1 MSFFQAIDSA
11 LAAFATFVWG
21 TPLLVLLVGGGLAL
35 LIYSRG
41 RPYRHLGHSIDLL
54 RGKYD
59 DPNDPGQVPHRQ
71 ALSTALSGTLGLGN
85 IAGVAIAISTGGP
98 GAIFWMW
105 VTALVGVA
113 TKFYTASLAVMF
125 RGRDSAGELQGGP
138 MYVIREGLGQ
148 RWMPLALLFAVA
160 GLCGM
165 LPVFQSN
172 QTVQLLRESFAV
184 PLGWVAEDGSMLFDF
199 IIGVVLAVAALV
211 VIAGRIQRIGKFAVR
226 IVPGMV
232 IFYLA
237 LTLIVIGYF
246 WQEVPAAFGLI
257 FGDAFSGKA
266 AVGGAL
272 GTVIATGISRGAFS
286 NEAGIG
292 TESLAHGA
300 AKTREPIREGVVAM
314 VGPIVDTLVI
324 CTCTALVILLT
335 GVWQDG
341 EGIAGVSL
349 TADAF
354 SQVFGHWGP
363 LLLLAM
369 VLPLAFSTIV
379 TFWYYGVKCFVFLF
393 GARWQK
399 LYTAAYIALIVIGA
413 VASLNAV
420 NSIII
425 GMYAIMAIPTMIST
439 LLLARHV
446 NRAAH
451 DYFTALDLEQRRASG
466 AAERPKAP

>member
-1 MSFFQAIDSA
+1 MPFISSIDSA
-11 LAAFATFVWG
+11 LAAFASFVWG

-59 DPNDPGQVPHRQ
+59 NPDDPGQVPHRQ

-85 IAGVAIAISTGGP
+85 ISGVAIAISTGGP
-98 GAIFWMW
+98 GAILWMW

-138 MYVIREGLGQ
+138 MYVIREGLGKK
-148 RWMPLALLFAVA
+148 WMPLALLFAVA
-160 GLCGM
+160 GLCGL

-184 PLGWVAEDGSMLFDF
+184 PFGWISADNSLWFDF
-199 IIGVVLAVAALV
+199 IVGCVLATAALV

-226 IVPGMV
+226 IVPAMV
-232 IFYLA
+232 VFYLV
-237 LTLIVIGYF
+237 LTLVVIGSF
-246 WQEVPAAFGLI
+246 WQQVPAAFALI
-257 FGDAFSGKA
+257 FSDAFTGR
-266 AVGGAL
+266 AVAGGAL
-272 GTVIATGISRGAFS
+272 GAVIATGVSRGAFS

-314 VGPIVDTLVI
+314 TGPIIDTLVI

-335 GVWQDG
+335 GAWQGD

-349 TADAF
+349 TTEAF
-354 SQVFGHWGP
+354 SQVFGGWGP
-363 LLLLAM
+363 IMLLIM

-393 GARWQK
+393 GTRWQNF
-399 LYTAAYIALIVIGA
+399 YTAAYIVLIVIGA
-413 VASLNAV
+413 VASLSAV
-420 NSIII
+420 NNLII
-425 GMYAIMAIPTMIST
+425 GMYAVMAVPTMIST
-439 LLLARHV
+439 LLLAKQV

-451 DYFTALDLEQRRASG
+451 NYFTARDLEESAG
-466 AAERPKAP
+466 EKPKT